1 MLVSAAVNERSLF
14 LQRAIRR
21 LSVRCAQALCDKG
34 EAARQER
41 EERHDSPG
49 GHAEQA

>member
-21 LSVRCAQALCDKG
+21 LSRRCAQALCDKG

-41 EERHDSPG
+41 EE
-49 GHAEQA
+49 ET